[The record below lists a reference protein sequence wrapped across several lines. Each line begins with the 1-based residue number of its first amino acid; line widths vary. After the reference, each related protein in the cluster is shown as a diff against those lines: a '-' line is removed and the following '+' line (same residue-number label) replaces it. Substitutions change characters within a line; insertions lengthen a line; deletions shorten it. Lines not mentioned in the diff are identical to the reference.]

1 MAHRLF
7 WLKDKIVVKNIT
19 IELFM
24 ERKAKLTMHQAQL
37 TKIFWMLRLNISI
50 KLLKFQL
57 YNNKPQQLLQFLLN

>member
-24 ERKAKLTMHQAQL
+24 ERKVKLTMHQAQL
-37 TKIFWMLRLNISI
+37 TKIF
-50 KLLKFQL
+50 
-57 YNNKPQQLLQFLLN
+57 